1 LVYLLPVLLVISVI
15 SFLAWNIGTWGAIK
29 FLRLTLRRKMR
40 QHESAGERGI
50 LKMAQQS
57 IRFALIA
64 TGVMNWI
71 PAMVLDNWKQF
82 QGGIC
87 LEGYPFHLWWTA
99 LPWVILLR
107 SWAF

>member
-1 LVYLLPVLLVISVI
+1 
-15 SFLAWNIGTWGAIK
+15 
-29 FLRLTLRRKMR
+29 
-40 QHESAGERGI
+40 
-50 LKMAQQS
+50 MAQQS

-87 LEGYPFHLWWTA
+87 FEGYPFHLWWMA
-99 LPWVILLR
+99 LPGVILLR
-107 SWAF
+107 S